1 MFNGHTCDGDPEGE
15 LPGDN
20 GEGDHENGEGDRIAS
35 KGQRSILKGEPLSK
49 QEPDLFVSSIFVLG
63 SAFPTNTKNNKQFLP
78 LAQNGCSNNKDLSTH
93 MSQHKLKIHVSTLLK
108 LYIRAL
114 SRARVTG

>member
-20 GEGDHENGEGDRIAS
+20 GKGDSENGKGDRIAG
-35 KGQRSILKGEPLSK
+35 KGQCPVLKGELLG
-49 QEPDLFVSSIFVLG
+49 EEELDLFVSSISVLG
-63 SAFPTNTKNNKQFLP
+63 FAFLTNTKNNQQFLP